1 MPLPNVLIIGA
12 MKAGTTSLYM
22 DIADRRGAFL
32 AQDKEPHALCNDDV
46 LAPAGRAAYEA
57 NYAHAQAGVLCCDA
71 STGYAKRPDFDGV
84 VERAIRVLP
93 AGFKAIYMVRHP
105 IERIISQ
112 HHHEHTEGLVGSSI
126 DDEVRRH
133 DRYVQYSR
141 YAYQLEPW
149 MAQLGPERIRVVR
162 FEDYVNRRRETVRE
176 LLGFVGLPAEDEA
189 GLAGRVYNKSQGKPV
204 TSPRWEAL
212 RQSGAYRRWLRP
224 LAPPKLRLAL
234 QRLILPKAT
243 AQLAPPSEQ
252 TLSFLRD
259 ALRGDVSQLER
270 TFRRS
275 FEWSGFETASPASVG

>member
-32 AQDKEPHALCNDDV
+32 AQDKEPHALCHDDV

-57 NYAHAQAGVLCCDA
+57 NYANAPAGALCCDA

-84 VERAIRVLP
+84 VERAMRVLP
-93 AGFKAIYMVRHP
+93 AGFKAIYLVRHP

-112 HHHEHTEGLVGSSI
+112 HHHEHTEGLVGPSI
-126 DDEVRRH
+126 DEEVRRH

-149 MAQLGPERIRVVR
+149 MEQLGPERLRVVR

-176 LLGFVGLPAEDEA
+176 LLGFVGLTVEDEA
-189 GLAGRVYNKSQGKPV
+189 GPAGRVYNKSQGKPV

-252 TLSFLRD
+252 TLSFLQD

-270 TFRRS
+270 TFCRS